1 MGRQSQRKDS
11 QTMSFSVPRGPFAS
25 VHRLDDFRTVLP
37 QEPPV
42 DAGGVWDE
50 VAAAAQ
56 LFGVLRDAGLSVR
69 FDVDDP
75 TRPPRVSVTD
85 LEGRTI
91 REIPPAIAC
100 DPRALEAEALRPA
113 G

>member
-1 MGRQSQRKDS
+1 
-11 QTMSFSVPRGPFAS
+11 MSFSVPPGPIAP
-25 VHRLDDFRTVLP
+25 VYRLDDFRTVLP

-42 DAGGVWDE
+42 DSGEVWSE
-50 VAAAAQ
+50 VMAAAE
-56 LFGVLRDAGLSVR
+56 LFGVLRDNGLSVR

-75 TRPPRVSVTD
+75 TMPPRVRITD
-85 LEGRTI
+85 LEGRTV

-100 DPRALEAEALRPA
+100 DPQALEAEALRPA